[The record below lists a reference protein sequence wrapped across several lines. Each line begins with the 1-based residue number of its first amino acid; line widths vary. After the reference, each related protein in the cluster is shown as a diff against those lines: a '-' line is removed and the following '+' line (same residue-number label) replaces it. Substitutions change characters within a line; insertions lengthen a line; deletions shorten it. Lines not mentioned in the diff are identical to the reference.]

1 VTAQDI
7 LTRAS
12 AALEAAAARARARDA
27 EILRQRSAAL
37 RALPRAS
44 RAPDPLATPAVDFA
58 KVERQIAAKLAAA
71 ERDAA
76 TKARA
81 TEDDA
86 LSRWQAADGDAYIKY
101 VRAVDDA
108 RSAYIT
114 TIDTLQN
121 ALHTVNAAEQA
132 RFVRDRAMSAA
143 EVEYRSGKA
152 ADYDAYAKASAAARE
167 QEIQSIERARQ
178 EAEGA
183 RRAAAEARDAEATIA
198 ADAAGGTDADANA
211 GIAAAVVDAF
221 AEQLARS
228 KEDAERDK
236 ADIFARMRADL
247 AAIGQAAIV

>member
-12 AALEAAAARARARDA
+12 AALEAAAARARARDT
-27 EILRQRSAAL
+27 EILRQRAAAL
-37 RALPRAS
+37 RALPRS
-44 RAPDPLATPAVDFA
+44 SGAPDPLAAPAVDFA
-58 KVERQIAAKLAAA
+58 KVERLIAAKLAAA

-114 TIDTLQN
+114 MIDTLQN

-132 RFVRDRAMSAA
+132 RFMRDRAMAAA
-143 EVEYRSGKA
+143 EAEYRSAKI
-152 ADYDAYAKASAAARE
+152 ADYDAYMKASAAARE
-167 QEIQSIERARQ
+167 QQIQSIERARQ
-178 EAEGA
+178 EANAA
-183 RRAAAEARDAEATIA
+183 RRAAADARDAQTAIA
-198 ADAAGGTDADANA
+198 TDATNSA
-211 GIAAAVVDAF
+211 GADVAAAIADAF
-221 AEQLARS
+221 AQQLARS
-228 KEDAERDK
+228 KADAERDK

-247 AAIGQAAIV
+247 AAIGQPI